1 MSTSF
6 TRKSIEI
13 TIALDVDGAA
23 NRFTFSGYA
32 VNVSVSKSGGVEFSK
47 AAVEIYGLPLD
58 KMAQLTTL
66 AWKPLNRRWN
76 ALEIRAGEGEN
87 LAVIFT
93 GEITISYADLNGGS
107 PVLRIEAQSGSY
119 HVLVP
124 DPQIALS
131 GSQDVGGVMNMLA
144 QKAGL
149 QLENAGVSGSLSDC
163 VLTGDPVTKM
173 RQVADQIGADFF
185 IDDGR
190 AVLMPRGGVRAAE
203 GSIPVVSADTGMIG
217 YPTFTS
223 QGIQAATYFNPAL
236 RIGANVKI
244 ESIVP
249 SASGVWKIV
258 SLTHELSANNPN
270 ASAWST
276 SFSGIWIE

>member
-1 MSTSF
+1 MSGSF
-6 TRKSIEI
+6 TRKNIQVA
-13 TIALDVDGAA
+13 IALDVDGAA

-32 VNVSVSKSGGVEFSK
+32 INATISKSGGVEFAK
-47 AAVEIYGLPLD
+47 ASVEIFGLSLD

-76 ALEIRAGEGEN
+76 ALEIRAGEGED
-87 LAVIFT
+87 LSVIFT
-93 GEITISYADLNGGS
+93 GEITIAYADLNGGS

-131 GSQDVGGVMNMLA
+131 GSQDVGTVMSMLA
-144 QKAGL
+144 QKADL

-163 VLTGDPVTKM
+163 VLTGDPVSKM

-190 AVLMPRGGVRAAE
+190 AVLMPRGGVRRPE
-203 GSIPVVSADTGMIG
+203 GDIPLISASTGMIG

-223 QGIQAATYFNPAL
+223 QGIQASTYFRPGL
-236 RIGANVKI
+236 RIGGNVKI
-244 ESIVP
+244 ETIVP
-249 SASGVWKIV
+249 SASGVWKVV
-258 SLTHELSANNPN
+258 SLIHELSANNPN
-270 ASAWST
+270 SSAWRS
-276 SFSGIWIE
+276 SISGIWIE